1 MNHVVISMNTNSPH
15 FLNERR
21 QALVLCAKIAY
32 SIRIVS
38 SCYLQ
43 KSWLDNYQ
51 NLCYKQF
58 LEATENEKLLLWT
71 HSLWTFCAIPKKIYM

>member
-1 MNHVVISMNTNSPH
+1 MLHALISMNTNSPH
-15 FLNERR
+15 FSNERR
-21 QALVLCAKIAY
+21 QALGLCAKIAY

-58 LEATENEKLLLWT
+58 SEATENEKLLL
-71 HSLWTFCAIPKKIYM
+71 